1 MISLYS
7 MHLSV
12 IQVKFRH
19 RYRAGIQQKM
29 DSLNLVLAI
38 IIPELGQVSLLIPAE
53 WNGGLEFTITFKQ
66 KDYD

>member
-12 IQVKFRH
+12 IQGKFRH

>member
-12 IQVKFRH
+12 IQGKFRH

-38 IIPELGQVSLLIPAE
+38 IIPELG
-53 WNGGLEFTITFKQ
+53 
-66 KDYD
+66 